1 MLYTSQRPSVGEEKT
16 KGGIGDDNF
25 FSLLENLLFK
35 PMWTLEEGQLCL
47 TGAWLCLCPLTEDEE
62 IQEVGLAGGIVPEAN
77 AAGVGPVVL
86 HGHGADGDADVPAVD
101 IANELDAVVV
111 ALPVLHEPIKIPRH
125 SIILAEREGTG
136 SVWVSCVS
144 LQCNSMDQPALK
156 EQLGKEDLKLHQVEK
171 KPRKT

>member
-1 MLYTSQRPSVGEEKT
+1 MSNRGMALPLSPHRGRRGPGGRTGGGDRSGGERCRRR
-16 KGGIGDDNF
+16 
-25 FSLLENLLFK
+25 S
-35 PMWTLEEGQLCL
+35 
-47 TGAWLCLCPLTEDEE
+47 
-62 IQEVGLAGGIVPEAN
+62 
-77 AAGVGPVVL
+77 VVL

-144 LQCNSMDQPALK
+144 LQCNSMNQPALK
-156 EQLGKEDLKLHQVEK
+156 EQLGKEDLELHQVEK